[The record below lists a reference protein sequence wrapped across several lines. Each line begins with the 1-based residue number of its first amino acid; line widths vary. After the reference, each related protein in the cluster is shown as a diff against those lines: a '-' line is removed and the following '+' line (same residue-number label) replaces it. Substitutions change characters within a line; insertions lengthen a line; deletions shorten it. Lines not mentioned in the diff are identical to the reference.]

1 MMIRTTYMMTHEI
14 LLMLKDAEKRTG
26 WTMIELIIAV
36 MRFAMRHHAKYE
48 REHGRIAY
56 QKRFDENRIP
66 IPKIRVKVKFLERE
80 YDYFNDMRR
89 FYRRSIS
96 LVIAIAVL
104 NYLPELVERIEKGEY
119 DEEVDSYPYK
129 SCAIYDKCI
138 EEATV
143 FHIWWGLPSDPALLA
158 AEFAR

>member
-1 MMIRTTYMMTHEI
+1 
-14 LLMLKDAEKRTG
+14 
-26 WTMIELIIAV
+26 
-36 MRFAMRHHAKYE
+36 
-48 REHGRIAY
+48 
-56 QKRFDENRIP
+56 
-66 IPKIRVKVKFLERE
+66 
-80 YDYFNDMRR
+80 MRR

-96 LVIAIAVL
+96 HVIAIAVL
-104 NYLPELVERIEKGEY
+104 TYLPELVERIEKGEY
-119 DEEVDSYPYK
+119 DEDVDSYPYK